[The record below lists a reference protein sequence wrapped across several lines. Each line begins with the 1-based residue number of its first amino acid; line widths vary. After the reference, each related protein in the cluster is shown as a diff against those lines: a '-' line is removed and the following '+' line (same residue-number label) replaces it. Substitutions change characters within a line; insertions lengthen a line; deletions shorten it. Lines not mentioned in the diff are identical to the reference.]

1 MARPTMDPTTTPAMA
16 PPPNEVVE
24 VAAAGYNA
32 VLAVDVVLVEDILDF
47 EAANELPET
56 EFALELVVLLELVM
70 LVGSLE
76 ITVIA
81 NVEVIGVI
89 TLARTAAV

>member
-32 VLAVDVVLVEDILDF
+32 VLAVDVVLVEDTVDF

-56 EFALELVVLLELVM
+56 EFALELVM

-81 NVEVIGVI
+81 NVEVIGGI